1 MRLRV
6 GETPDGAA
14 PDSNVWVF
22 AGGRG
27 IERPRVAET
36 LHVAAR
42 SLAVGPSRYLDVPST
57 ESLLYSLPV
66 TDEERE
72 RIFEPGVRGEAA
84 ETNGARGSGLGLS
97 LARRLARSVAGDVE
111 AAGGA
116 RFVVRLPAG

>member
-1 MRLRV
+1 VLDNACRYGASSVTVSIARENGSIRYAV
-6 GETPDGAA
+6 EDDG
-14 PDSNVWVF
+14 P
-22 AGGRG
+22 G
-27 IERPRVAET
+27 
-36 LHVAAR
+36 
-42 SLAVGPSRYLDVPST
+42 
-57 ESLLYSLPV
+57 V

-72 RIFEPGVRGEAA
+72 RIFEPGVRGAAA